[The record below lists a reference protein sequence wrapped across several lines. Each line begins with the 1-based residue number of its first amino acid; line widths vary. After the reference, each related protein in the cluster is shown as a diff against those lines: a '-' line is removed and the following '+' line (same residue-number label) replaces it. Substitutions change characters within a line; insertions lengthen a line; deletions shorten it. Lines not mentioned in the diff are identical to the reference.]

1 MPDPAHILIAT
12 PTHDRKV
19 TLDYL
24 NSVFGLQKQARLRRP
39 EIELTL
45 SANSYASI
53 DLARNVMAS
62 YVLEMPRFTHLLFV
76 DADQGFPADALFDM
90 LDFGKP
96 VVSVVGPRRDV
107 SFERLWRTAR
117 EVEPWQRLQ
126 SLALDYYQD
135 FVTGPD
141 GKVGIVDGFVRV
153 RGNPSGVMLIQ
164 RVVIERMAELP
175 GLMAE
180 NFEPL
185 LADGLSGRLV
195 QPFRPIVLP
204 DNRMLGEDLSFCRRW
219 VEDCGGEIWASVMHQ
234 ITHVGTVP
242 FRGRFADR
250 FAQPR
255 TGVEPEDRI

>member
-24 NSVFGLQKQARLRRP
+24 SSVFGLQKQARLRRP

-53 DLARNVMAS
+53 DLARNIMAS

-76 DADQGFPADALFDM
+76 DADQGFPADAIFDM
-90 LDFGKP
+90 LDFDRP
-96 VVSVVGPRRDV
+96 VVSVVGPRRNV

-117 EVEPWQRLQ
+117 QVEPWHRLQ
-126 SLALDYYQD
+126 SLALDYYHD
-135 FVTGPD
+135 FVTDPD
-141 GKVGIVDGFVRV
+141 GKIEIVGGFARV

-175 GLMAE
+175 GLVAE

-195 QPFRPIVLP
+195 QPFRPMVLP

-219 VEDCGGEIWASVMHQ
+219 TEDCDGEIWASVKHE

-242 FRGRFADR
+242 FKGRFADR
-250 FAQPR
+250 FTTSPKPAPDDR
-255 TGVEPEDRI
+255 T

>member
-1 MPDPAHILIAT
+1 MPAPAHILIAT

-19 TLDYL
+19 TVDYL

-76 DADQGFPADALFDM
+76 DADQGFPPDALFAM
-90 LDFGKP
+90 LDFDKP

-107 SFERLWRTAR
+107 SFERLWRTAQQIDS
-117 EVEPWQRLQ
+117 WQKMQ

-135 FVTGPD
+135 FATGPD
-141 GKVGIVDGFVRV
+141 GHIEIVDGFARV
-153 RGNPSGVMLIQ
+153 KGSPSGVMLIQ
-164 RVVIERMAELP
+164 RAVIERMAELP
-175 GLMAE
+175 GLVVE
-180 NFEPL
+180 SFEPL

-195 QPFRPIVLP
+195 QPFRPMVLP

-219 VEDCGGEIWASVMHQ
+219 IEECGGEIWASVSHE
-234 ITHVGTVP
+234 ITHVGIVP
-242 FRGRFADR
+242 LKGRFADR
-250 FAQPR
+250 FAERRKAPR
-255 TGVEPEDRI
+255 PEDQI

>member
-19 TLDYL
+19 TVDHL

-39 EIELTL
+39 ELELTL

-76 DADQGFPADALFDM
+76 DADQGFPADLVFDM
-90 LDFGKP
+90 LDFGRP
-96 VVSVVGPRRDV
+96 VVSVVGPRRDI

-117 EVEPWQRLQ
+117 QVEPWQRLQ

-135 FVTGPD
+135 FATGPD
-141 GKVGIVDGFVRV
+141 GRIEVVDGFAKVK
-153 RGNPSGVMLIQ
+153 GSPAGVMLIQ
-164 RVVIERMAELP
+164 RAVIERMAELP
-175 GLMAE
+175 GLVAE

-195 QPFRPIVLP
+195 QPFRPMLMP
-204 DNRMLGEDLSFCRRW
+204 DNRLLGEDLSFCRRW
-219 VEDCGGEIWASVMHQ
+219 IEDCGGEVWASVAHE
-234 ITHVGTVP
+234 ITHAGTVP
-242 FRGRFADR
+242 FKGRFADR
-250 FAQPR
+250 FAQPPAR
-255 TGVEPEDRI
+255 AADDRV